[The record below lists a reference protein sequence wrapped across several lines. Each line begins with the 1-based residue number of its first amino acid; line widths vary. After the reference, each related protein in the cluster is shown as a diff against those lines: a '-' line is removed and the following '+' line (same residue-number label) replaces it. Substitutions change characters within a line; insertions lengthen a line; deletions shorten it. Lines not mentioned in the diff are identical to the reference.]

1 MLIIMATLL
10 FVSPLISASIR
21 PKYLYFIFNLLIV
34 ALAAEAGLL
43 LPHPT
48 SSSVV
53 SPASKP
59 TIPLSPDTATTNTAA
74 AAGADHKS
82 PVHDGGASNHKL
94 VEKPSSEDGNASL
107 KCRPSMPSL
116 FFIAGE
122 DQADQLDS
130 VEDVHQELIGSEAED
145 DGAAVGEFISG
156 QELFAKAE
164 TFIGNFYKQL
174 KMQREDSWNR
184 MAAS

>member
-59 TIPLSPDTATTNTAA
+59 TIPLSPD
-74 AAGADHKS
+74 KS
-82 PVHDGGASNHKL
+82 PVHDDEAANHKM
-94 VEKPSSEDGNASL
+94 VEKPSSDDGNASL
-107 KCRPSMPSL
+107 QCRPSMPSL

-122 DQADQLDS
+122 DQADQRDS
-130 VEDVHQELIGSEAED
+130 VEDDQQELISSEAED

-184 MAAS
+184 MAA